1 MGQAREQAS
10 SWPGDSGRR
19 QAIREGDGMNEVH
32 ILDIKLIGAGIVFIA
47 FALIVVIGY
56 ALGPYLEVVSPHDG
70 KQLIIAAHVSMTVM
84 VVTAAAIIYSIVAH
98 KK

>member
-1 MGQAREQAS
+1 
-10 SWPGDSGRR
+10 
-19 QAIREGDGMNEVH
+19 MNEVH

-70 KQLIIAAHVSMTVM
+70 KLLILASTISLSAMLA
-84 VVTAAAIIYSIVAH
+84 TAGAIVYSLLMH
-98 KK
+98 NE